1 MASYYDSN
9 KATSANSRFFILN
22 GSEEQH
28 FPFEGLYIGSL
39 SGGDIELPALIDI
52 CEVKAFC
59 MLYNNE
65 DTRTRI
71 NHVLEKLAW
80 RIAITVPANLCEI
93 VLYNGGNAGDSFNT
107 HSRLN
112 RYLVG
117 ERDER
122 VLFDGNADVFDKIVN
137 DAYASIVQRM
147 SAINC
152 AGKRTLVE
160 LNESLGRDARMK
172 YQFFI
177 LTDFPRKIK
186 MQTVQKLAQIIE
198 TGSRAGIYV
207 MMSWDMNAD
216 FSDAQ
221 NGSSSFDAQPM
232 LKNMELLFPKDGA
245 FYFSNSGHDDVLN
258 RFTLTLDDATI
269 DPAEANTWATY
280 INNVAEVAKKNARPS
295 ALKQDFAQLENTPY
309 EPVTSEISVTVG
321 LDVNDKHPV
330 TVRFNSGDYI
340 HAFILGQS
348 GSGKSVLLN
357 NIISSAILK
366 YSPEDLMLYLMDF
379 KGVEFNRYRGIKHTK
394 AVLVDN
400 SDPQMTLEVLREL
413 REENK
418 HRVKLWQKEKVNN
431 IDGYN
436 KKYPNSRLPQILFV
450 ADECQVMFK
459 EHTSNEAERILQQE
473 ISEILNIIATQGRSQ
488 GIHMLLATQQ
498 LDEAAISGQILKNLT
513 ECFLLMSAPADSD
526 RLVENSSDITSRQ
539 MTGMACYYHK
549 KTLQSQVQTF
559 YANDEELANAIEAA
573 QTKALDYPGN
583 GEHYFCGSS
592 LFYLEQNKDTI
603 AQNDYDCPIALIGQ
617 NIGINA
623 GATTLPLRNDFTE
636 NILIFGVN
644 KEEQSAAVAMNVL
657 ASLMLSYQQKGIACN
672 FLVID
677 CLVQQNS
684 KYKRILEDWRMKG
697 LCRLVPRQESGGVL
711 HDLVDDI
718 SNNVAQQTILTIIG
732 QERFIEMRRK
742 PELSL
747 QGLSSGNDDLD
758 DIDEFDYD
766 SLEPLQEL
774 EIDESAVIP
783 ELTEE
788 EKQLLQKRLEEDE
801 PISKTPQPEEEQK
814 PSEEQS
820 RSRADGMTYLK
831 ALSYILDEGPL
842 LGVHT
847 VLMVDKPGNIL
858 FEGDLYEND
867 TDKFRHK
874 IILRSE
880 NKFLGPMRFSQE
892 IDVETLSDEEEHLRA
907 YYYPEGDDPVLF
919 TPYQMPD
926 DDVL

>member
-9 KATSANSRFFILN
+9 KATSANSRYFILD
-22 GSEEQH
+22 GSDKQH

-39 SGGDIELPALIDI
+39 SGGDMELPALVDI

-65 DTRTRI
+65 DTRTRV

-112 RYLVG
+112 KYLVG
-117 ERDER
+117 DRDDR
-122 VLFDGNADVFDKIVN
+122 VLFDGNADEFSRIV
-137 DAYASIVQRM
+137 DEAYSSIVQRM

-198 TGSRAGIYV
+198 TGSRAGVYIL
-207 MMSWDMNAD
+207 MSWDMNAD

-258 RFTLTLDDATI
+258 RFTLTLDDAVI

-280 INNVAEVAKKNARPS
+280 INNIVEVAKKNARPS
-295 ALKQDFAQLENTPY
+295 ALKQDFDQLENTPY
-309 EPVTSEISVTVG
+309 EPVMSEINVTVG

-418 HRVKLWQKEKVNN
+418 KRVKLWQKESVNN

-459 EHTSNEAERILQQE
+459 ENVSNGTERLIQQE

-498 LDEAAISGQILKNLT
+498 LDETDISGQILKNLT
-513 ECFLLMSAPADSD
+513 ECFLLMSAPTDSD
-526 RLVENSSDITSRQ
+526 RLVPDSSDMTSRQ

-549 KTLQSQVQTF
+549 RALQSQVQTF

-573 QTKALDYPGN
+573 QTKALDIPGN

-592 LFYLEQNKDTI
+592 LFYLDQNKETI

-623 GATTLPLRNDFTE
+623 GATTLPLRNDFSE
-636 NILIFGVN
+636 NILIFGTN
-644 KEEQSAAVAMNVL
+644 KEEQTAGVTMNVL
-657 ASLMLSYQQKGIACN
+657 ASLMMSCQQKGITCN

-677 CLVQQNS
+677 CLVQQNA
-684 KYKRILEDWRMKG
+684 KYKTLLEDWKAKG
-697 LCRLVPRQESGGVL
+697 LCKLIPRQESGGVL
-711 HDLVDDI
+711 HDLVDNI
-718 SNNVAQQTILTIIG
+718 SKNTATPTILVIIG
-732 QERFIEMRRK
+732 QERFIEMKRK
-742 PELSL
+742 LSL
-747 QGLSSGNDDLD
+747 QGLSSDNNDWD
-758 DIDEFDYD
+758 DFDD
-766 SLEPLQEL
+766 FDFDTIEPLQDID
-774 EIDESAVIP
+774 IDESAVIP

-788 EKQLLQKRLEEDE
+788 QKLQLQKMLEED
-801 PISKTPQPEEEQK
+801 KPQQAEAPQQEEERK
-814 PSEEQS
+814 PTEEPS
-820 RSRADGMTYLK
+820 LADRTTYPK

-842 LGVHT
+842 QGVHT
-847 VLMVDKPGNIL
+847 LLMVDKPGNIL
-858 FEGDLYEND
+858 FEGDYDVND

-880 NKFLGPMRFSQE
+880 NKFLQPMRFSQE

-926 DDVL
+926 TEIL

>member
-9 KATSANSRFFILN
+9 KATTANSRNFILDDS
-22 GSEEQH
+22 GEQH

-39 SGGDIELPALIDI
+39 EGSEIELPALVDI
-52 CEVKAFC
+52 CDVKAFC
-59 MLYNNE
+59 MLYNSE
-65 DTRTRI
+65 ESRTRV
-71 NHVLEKLAW
+71 NHVLERLAW
-80 RIAITVPANLCEI
+80 RIAITVPANLCDI
-93 VLYNGGNAGDSFNT
+93 VLYNGGIAGDSFNT
-107 HSRLN
+107 LSRLN
-112 RYLVG
+112 KYLVG
-117 ERDER
+117 NREER
-122 VLFDGNADVFDKIVN
+122 VLFDGNADVFDEVVT

-152 AGKRTLVE
+152 AGKRSLVE
-160 LNESLGRDARMK
+160 LNESLGRDARLK

-177 LTDFPRKIK
+177 LTDFPRNVK
-186 MQTVQKLAQIIE
+186 MQTVQKLAKIVE
-198 TGSRAGIYV
+198 AGSRAGVYV

-216 FSDAQ
+216 FGGENQVST
-221 NGSSSFDAQPM
+221 SFDAQAM
-232 LKNMELLFPKDGA
+232 LKNMELIFPQGETFLFN
-245 FYFSNSGHDDVLN
+245 NSGHDDVLN
-258 RFTLTLDDATI
+258 RFKLTLDDAAV
-269 DPAEANTWATY
+269 DPTEANTWATY
-280 INNVAEVAKKNARPS
+280 INKVVEVAKKNARPS

-309 EPVTSEISVTVG
+309 EPVMSEINVTVG

-418 HRVKLWQKEKVNN
+418 LRVKLWQKESVNN

-436 KKYPNSRLPQILFV
+436 KKYPNKRLPQILFV

-459 EHTSNEAERILQQE
+459 EHTNNGTERMIQQE
-473 ISEILNIIATQGRSQ
+473 IAEILNIIATQGRSQ

-498 LDEAAISGQILKNLT
+498 LDETDISGQILKNLT
-513 ECFLLMSAPADSD
+513 ECFLLMSAPTDSD
-526 RLVENSSDITSRQ
+526 RLVPDSSDMTSRQ

-549 KTLQSQVQTF
+549 RELQSQVQTF
-559 YANDEELANAIEAA
+559 YANDEELAEAIEAA
-573 QTKALDYPGN
+573 QTKALDVPGN

-592 LFYLEQNKDTI
+592 LFYLDQNKETI
-603 AQNDYDCPIALIGQ
+603 KQNDYDCPIALVGQ

-623 GATTLPLRNDFTE
+623 GATTLPLRNDFSE
-636 NILIFGVN
+636 NILIFGTN
-644 KEEQSAAVAMNVL
+644 KEEQTAGVAINAL
-657 ASLMLSYQQKGIACN
+657 ASLMLSYQQKGIACQ

-684 KYKRILEDWRMKG
+684 KYKNILVDWNSKG
-697 LCRLVPRQESGGVL
+697 LCRLIPRQQSGGVL
-711 HDLVDDI
+711 HDLVDDL
-718 SNNVAQQTILTIIG
+718 SNNSAQPTILAIIG
-732 QERFIEMRRK
+732 QERFIEMKRK
-742 PELSL
+742 LSL
-747 QGLSSGNDDLD
+747 QGLSSDNDNWEE
-758 DIDEFDYD
+758 IDEFDFD
-766 SLEPLQEL
+766 SLEPLQDL
-774 EIDESAVIP
+774 EIDGNGVIP

-788 EKQLLQKRLEEDE
+788 QKQQLQKMLEQDE
-801 PISKTPQPEEEQK
+801 PIAETSQPEEK
-814 PSEEQS
+814 TGTEEVS
-820 RSRADGMTYLK
+820 IADRMTYPK

-842 LGVHT
+842 QGVHT
-847 VLMVDKPGNIL
+847 LLLVDKPANIL
-858 FEGDLYEND
+858 FEGDYDVND

-880 NKFLGPMRFSQE
+880 NKFLQPMRFSQE

-926 DDVL
+926 KDII

>member
-1 MASYYDSN
+1 MPNYYDSN
-9 KATSANSRFFILN
+9 KATSANSKNFILN
-22 GSEEQH
+22 GTDEQH

-39 SGGDIELPALIDI
+39 SGGDTELPALIDI
-52 CEVKAFC
+52 CEVKALC

-65 DTRTRI
+65 RSRTCV

-80 RIAITVPANLCEI
+80 RIAFTVPANLCEI
-93 VLYNGGNAGDSFNT
+93 VLYNGGNPGDSFNT

-112 RYLVG
+112 KYLVG
-117 ERDER
+117 DRDER
-122 VLFDGNADVFDKIVN
+122 VFFDGNADTFAKIVD

-160 LNESLGRDARMK
+160 LNESLGRDARLK

-177 LTDFPRKIK
+177 LTDFPRNVMI
-186 MQTVQKLAQIIE
+186 QTVQKLAQIVE
-198 TGSRAGIYV
+198 AGSRAGIYV
-207 MMSWDMNAD
+207 MMSWDMNAE
-216 FSDAQ
+216 FSDEH
-221 NGSSSFDAQPM
+221 NSSSFDAQSM
-232 LKNMELLFPKDGA
+232 LKNMEIVFPKDDS
-245 FYFSNSGHDDVLN
+245 FFFSNSGHDDVLN
-258 RFTLTLDDATI
+258 RFQLTLDDAAI
-269 DPAEANTWATY
+269 DPSEANTWAAY
-280 INNVAEVAKKNARPS
+280 INNVVEVAKKNARPS

-309 EPVTSEISVTVG
+309 EPVMSEICVTVG

-379 KGVEFNRYRGIKHTK
+379 KGVEFNRYKGIKHTK

-413 REENK
+413 RDENK
-418 HRVKLWQKEKVNN
+418 TRVKLWQKEGVNN

-436 KKYPNSRLPQILFV
+436 KKYPNKRIPQILFV

-459 EHTSNEAERILQQE
+459 EHTSNSTERMLQQE

-498 LDEAAISGQILKNLT
+498 LDETDISGQILKNLT
-513 ECFLLMSAPADSD
+513 ECFLLMSAPVDSD
-526 RLVENSSDITSRQ
+526 RLVPDSSDMTSRQ

-549 KTLQSQVQTF
+549 RELQSQVQTF
-559 YANDEELANAIEAA
+559 YANDEELADAIQAA
-573 QTKALDYPGN
+573 QTKANNFPGN

-592 LFYLEQNKDTI
+592 LFYLDQNKDVI
-603 AQNDYDCPIALIGQ
+603 VQSDYDCPIALIGQ

-623 GATTLPLRNDFTE
+623 GATTLPLRNDFNE
-636 NILIFGVN
+636 NILIFGAN
-644 KEEQSAAVAMNVL
+644 KEEQSAGVAMNAL
-657 ASLMLSYQQKGIACN
+657 ASLILSYQQKGVACS

-677 CLVQQNS
+677 CLVQQSS
-684 KYKRILEDWRMKG
+684 KYKRILEDWKTKG
-697 LCRLVPRQESGGVL
+697 LCRLISRQESGGVL
-711 HDLVDDI
+711 HDLVDEI
-718 SNNVAQQTILTIIG
+718 SKNTAQPTILAIIG
-732 QERFIEMRRK
+732 QERFIEMKRK
-742 PELSL
+742 LSL
-747 QGLSSGNDDLD
+747 QGLSSDNNNW
-758 DIDEFDYD
+758 IDSEEFDFD
-766 SLEPLQEL
+766 SLEPLNDL

-788 EKQLLQKRLEEDE
+788 QREMLQKMLEQDE
-801 PISKTPQPEEEQK
+801 PVVEVPYEEKSSTNE
-814 PSEEQS
+814 SGL
-820 RSRADGMTYLK
+820 ADKMTFPK

-847 VLMVDKPGNIL
+847 LLLVDKPGNIL
-858 FEGDLYEND
+858 FEGDYDVND

-880 NKFLGPMRFSQE
+880 NKFLQPMRFSQE

-926 DDVL
+926 TDTLLI